1 MSVSIP
7 KIKATRPNRN
17 RNAFDL
23 SQRHLFTAHA
33 GMLLPV
39 LNLDLIPH
47 DHVEI
52 NAQDFMRTL
61 PMNTAAFAS
70 MRGVYEFFFVPY
82 HQLWAQFDQFITGMN
97 DFHSSAN
104 KSIQGGISPLQV
116 PYFNVDSVFNSLN
129 TGKESG
135 SGSTDDLQYKF
146 KYGAFRLLDLLGY
159 GRKFDSFGTA
169 YPDNVSGLKNN
180 LDYNC
185 SVFRIL
191 AYNKIYQ
198 DYYRNSN
205 YENFD
210 TDSFN
215 FDKFKG
221 GLVDAKVVAD
231 LFKLRYRNAQTDYFT
246 NLRQSQLFSFT
257 TAFEDVD
264 NINIA
269 PRDYVKSDGSNF
281 TRVNFGVDTDSSEG
295 DFSVSSLRAAFAVD
309 KLLSVTMRAG
319 KTFQDQM
326 RAHYGVEIPDS
337 RDGRVNYLGG
347 FDSDMQVS
355 DVTQTSGTTATEYK
369 PEAGYLGR
377 VAGKGTGSGRGRIVF
392 DAKEHGVLMC
402 IYSLVPQI
410 QYDCTRL
417 DPMVDKLDRFDYFTP
432 EFENLGMQPLNSS
445 YISSFCTTDPKNPVL
460 GYQPRYSEYKTA
472 LDVNHG
478 QFAQSDALSSWSV
491 SRFRRW
497 TTFPQ
502 LEIADFKIDPGCL
515 NSIFPVDY
523 NGTEANDCVYG
534 GCNFNIVK
542 VSDMSVDGMPRV

>member
-1 MSVSIP
+1 
-7 KIKATRPNRN
+7 
-17 RNAFDL
+17 
-23 SQRHLFTAHA
+23 
-33 GMLLPV
+33 MLLPV

-104 KSIQGGISPLQV
+104 KSIQGGTSPLQV
-116 PYFNVDSVFNSLN
+116 PYFNLESVFKNII
-129 TGKESG
+129 ERD
-135 SGSTDDLQYKF
+135 STPSFQDDLQYRF

-185 SVFRIL
+185 SVFRVL

-246 NLRQSQLFSFT
+246 NLRQSQLFTFIPEFSDDEHLNFDRDQYADQSKSNFT
-257 TAFEDVD
+257 QLNFPVDVD
-264 NINIA
+264 NNLG
-269 PRDYVKSDGSNF
+269 Y
-281 TRVNFGVDTDSSEG
+281 
-295 DFSVSSLRAAFAVD
+295 FSVSSLRSAFAVD

-347 FDSDMQVS
+347 FDSDLQVS

-377 VAGKGTGSGRGRIVF
+377 IAGKGTGSGRGRIVF

-417 DPMVDKLDRFDYFTP
+417 DPMVDKLDRFDFFTP

-445 YISSFCTTDPKNPVL
+445 YISSFCTPDPKNPVL

-472 LDVNHG
+472 LDINHG
-478 QFAQSDALSSWSV
+478 QFAQNDALSSWSV

-515 NSIFPVDY
+515 NSVFPVEF
-523 NGTEANDCVYG
+523 NGTESTDCVFG